1 MNILEK
7 ILNEAIKELDKL
19 CDEFAEI
26 QTNNTVKGITTKDKR
41 MESIN
46 KRTLALGFKISMI
59 NQMIGD
65 EPEEEKS

>member
-7 ILNEAIKELDKL
+7 ILNESIKELDKL